1 MGPVNDLQQLCEM
14 IAARAPEAAIAL
26 DEPLASGSTW
36 WADISRNGHRAVVEW
51 RPGRGFG
58 ISGEG
63 GGYGEG
69 PDEVVLTA
77 DEALDRVLK
86 RIEATVAAH

>member
-1 MGPVNDLQQLCEM
+1 MNDLQQLCEM
-14 IAARAPEAAIAL
+14 IAERAPEAAIAL
-26 DEPLASGSTW
+26 DEPGSSGSTW
-36 WADISRNGHRAVVEW
+36 WADVSRNGHRAVVEW

-58 ISGEG
+58 VSGEG

-77 DEALDRVLK
+77 AEALDRVLK
-86 RIEATVAAH
+86 RIESAVAAR